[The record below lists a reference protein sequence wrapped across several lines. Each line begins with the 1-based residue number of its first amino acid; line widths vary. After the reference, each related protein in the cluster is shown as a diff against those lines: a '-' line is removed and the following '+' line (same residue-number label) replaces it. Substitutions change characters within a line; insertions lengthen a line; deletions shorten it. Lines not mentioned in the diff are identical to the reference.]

1 MEKRVAWGWG
11 VAHRAEAKPGHKYKG
26 LGEQKC
32 VREKEKDR
40 DRIKAET
47 ERSKETDRDGQGLS
61 ARA

>member
-1 MEKRVAWGWG
+1 MGQWF
-11 VAHRAEAKPGHKYKG
+11 AHRAEAKPGHKHKG

-47 ERSKETDRDGQGLS
+47 ERGAKRQTGTG
-61 ARA
+61 RA